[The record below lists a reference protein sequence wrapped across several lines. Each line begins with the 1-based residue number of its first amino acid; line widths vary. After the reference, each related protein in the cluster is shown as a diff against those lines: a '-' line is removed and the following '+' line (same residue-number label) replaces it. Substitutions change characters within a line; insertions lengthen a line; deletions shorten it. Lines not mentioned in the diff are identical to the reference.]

1 MITTTTAS
9 FQVFDEISIMT
20 QGGPVGSTNMLSYYI
35 YESGFI
41 YYDIGQASAASM
53 FLLAIVMIATY
64 ANFRLLSKKFTINKE
79 EIDII
84 RLIKK
89 EEKMDII
96 QPIKKTKL
104 I

>member
-41 YYDIGQASAASM
+41 YYDIGQASAAVCFCYSYDCY
-53 FLLAIVMIATY
+53 IC
-64 ANFRLLSKKFTINKE
+64 
-79 EIDII
+79 
-84 RLIKK
+84 
-89 EEKMDII
+89 
-96 QPIKKTKL
+96 
-104 I
+104 